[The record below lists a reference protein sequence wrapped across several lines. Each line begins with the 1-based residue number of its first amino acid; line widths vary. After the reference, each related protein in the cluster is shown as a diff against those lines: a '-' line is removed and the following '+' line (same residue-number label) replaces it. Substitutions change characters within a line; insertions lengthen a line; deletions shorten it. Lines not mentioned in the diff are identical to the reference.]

1 MEQLVEHAA
10 DWGQVIAHKPLLS
23 TGIARQA
30 GDFGIPDLE
39 VLEKRGNRGGR
50 LR

>member
-30 GDFGIPDLE
+30 RDFGPPDLE
-39 VLEKRGNRGGR
+39 VLEKTGNRGGR

>member
-30 GDFGIPDLE
+30 GDFGLPDLE
-39 VLEKRGNRGGR
+39 VLEKRGNRGEC